1 MPMYEFEHKPSGE
14 RAEFFYSME
23 ECPGYGD
30 KVRRKGKLWTRI
42 VGTPPQLA
50 PIWNRTFVAHSQEP
64 GDPDA
69 PHHVGPERIPAFTS
83 QKEVD
88 EYAAKKGLEYRDG
101 RLGSVKGKKMP
112 TKKGAAKAKK
122 KGS

>member
-14 RAEFFYSME
+14 RREFFYDMADAPE
-23 ECPGYGD
+23 FGG
-30 KVRRKGKLWTRI
+30 KVRRDGKTWTRI
-42 VGTPPQLA
+42 FGQGPQLG
-50 PIWNRTFVAHSQEP
+50 PVWSRRFVAHSQEP

-69 PHHVGPERIPAFTS
+69 PHHVGPERIPAFTT

-101 RLGSVKGKKMP
+101 RLGALKGKKMP
-112 TKKGAAKAKK
+112 AKK
-122 KGS
+122 KVSASQKTGS